1 MNDYSLFVNLLEKA
15 ITEEDKEKLIW
26 DILTHF
32 STNLS
37 SFLSNPTNSL
47 LKKLGLILTIS
58 PKLKQFLEESAL
70 LRKVLFECGG
80 ISIITVICRE
90 ICFHAESF
98 SAQIGAQIGQSAY
111 AAAILD
117 FPSSEFPLLLA
128 DLPNFLKVN
137 LIEKYETLK
146 EEASKAFAAA
156 EEEKLKLRRAAFK
169 AIFDKYWAEIP
180 AEHLPALEKGRDLRT
195 DLRTKWW
202 NEPVSSSNTLTKE
215 QLEHLKSYDEF
226 TKFVISKM
234 MEN

>member
-1 MNDYSLFVNLLEKA
+1 MNDYSLFVNLFEKA
-15 ITEEDKEKLIW
+15 MTEEDGEKLIW

-37 SFLSNPTNSL
+37 GFLSNPTNSL
-47 LKKLGLILTIS
+47 LQKLGLILTIS

-80 ISIITVICRE
+80 ISEITVICLN
-90 ICFHAESF
+90 ICSYAKEES
-98 SAQIGAQIGQSAY
+98 AQIGQSEY
-111 AAAILD
+111 AAAISY
-117 FPSSEFPLLLA
+117 FPSSGFPDNLT

-137 LIEKYETLK
+137 LTNKYETLK

-180 AEHLPALEKGRDLRT
+180 AELLPALEEGRDLR
-195 DLRTKWW
+195 REWW
-202 NEPVSSSNTLTKE
+202 NGSSNPNLTDE
-215 QLEHLKSYDEF
+215 QLKLMKSYDEF
-226 TKFVISKM
+226 TGFVISEM
-234 MEN
+234 MKN

>member
-1 MNDYSLFVNLLEKA
+1 MNTESSIMSLLDAANAAEFEQNKQTFIYEILQPLSNLLLSYLRNEKNSPLS
-15 ITEEDKEKLIW
+15 KL
-26 DILTHF
+26 
-32 STNLS
+32 N
-37 SFLSNPTNSL
+37 
-47 LKKLGLILTIS
+47 LILKIS
-58 PKLKQFLEESAL
+58 PKLKQFLEESTL
-70 LRKVLFECGG
+70 LRKVLFECGD
-80 ISIITVICRE
+80 ISIITTICRN
-90 ICFHAESF
+90 ICFYAKEES
-98 SAQIGAQIGQSAY
+98 AQIGQSEY
-111 AAAILD
+111 AAAISY
-117 FPSSEFPLLLA
+117 FPSSGFPDNLT

-137 LIEKYETLK
+137 LTNKYETLK

-195 DLRTKWW
+195 KWW

-226 TKFVISKM
+226 KRFVISKM